1 MSDSWDTHYD
11 GEIEGRQ
18 VTVQTYK
25 DGGYRV
31 KTNQGK
37 DDEGT
42 FEIDSSRLTHI
53 PATSAARIVD
63 IEEEEIEGF
72 RTSLG
77 EVGFTE
83 AGIEKIISHF
93 PK

>member
-1 MSDSWDTHYD
+1 MSDSWYTHYD
-11 GEIEGRQ
+11 GEIEGRP

-42 FEIDSSRLTHI
+42 LDADSSSLTHI
-53 PATSAARIVD
+53 PPTSAARIVNID
-63 IEEEEIEGF
+63 EPEIERF
-72 RTSLG
+72 HTSLS

-83 AGIEKIISHF
+83 DEIGKIISYF
-93 PK
+93 SK